1 MVIIMLD
8 IGYEISNRRLFVSTY
23 ENKTDESLDIYSKQ
37 VAIEQVGTV
46 SEEDIQRRT
55 KEVAEFGSTYG
66 FEITED
72 LMHKALSRYNNFGS
86 YSDIVAKAIKD
97 ITSFVRTAEAL
108 KRFILN
114 KSKDKIGDG
123 WQCLCEEQC
132 LALELLC
139 CMAYKDYSVAH

>member
-8 IGYEISNRRLFVSTY
+8 IDYEINNRRLFVSY
-23 ENKTDESLDIYSKQ
+23 EDKTDEGLDIYSKQ

-46 SEEDIQRRT
+46 SKEEIQRRT
-55 KEVAEFGSTYG
+55 KEVAEFGSIYG

-72 LMHKALSRYNNFGS
+72 LLYKAMIRYNNFGS
-86 YSDIVAKAIKD
+86 YSNIVAKAIKD
-97 ITSFVRTAEAL
+97 ITSFMRTAEAL

-114 KSKDKIGDG
+114 KSKGKIGDG
-123 WQCLCEEQC
+123 WQCLCEEQR

-139 CMAYKDYSVAH
+139 CMAYKDYSVAQ

>member
-8 IGYEISNRRLFVSTY
+8 IGYEINNRRLFVSY
-23 ENKTDESLDIYSKQ
+23 EDNTDEGLYIYSKQ
-37 VAIEQVGTV
+37 VAIEQVGAV

-55 KEVAEFGSTYG
+55 KEVEEFGSIYG

-72 LMHKALSRYNNFGS
+72 LLYKALSRYNNFGS
-86 YSDIVAKAIKD
+86 YSNIVAKAIKD

-114 KSKDKIGDG
+114 KSKSKIGDG
-123 WQCLCEEQC
+123 WQCLCEEQR

>member
-37 VAIEQVGTV
+37 VAIEQV
-46 SEEDIQRRT
+46 
-55 KEVAEFGSTYG
+55 AEFGSTYG

-86 YSDIVAKAIKD
+86 YSDIVARAIKD

-114 KSKDKIGDG
+114 KSKGKIGDG
-123 WQCLCEEQC
+123 WQYLCEEQR
-132 LALELLC
+132 LVLELLC

>member
-8 IGYEISNRRLFVSTY
+8 IGYEINNRRLFASY
-23 ENKTDESLDIYSKQ
+23 DDKTDESLDIYSKQ
-37 VAIEQVGTV
+37 VAIEQVGVV
-46 SEEDIQRRT
+46 SEEEIQRRT

-72 LMHKALSRYNNFGS
+72 LLYKALSRYNNFGS
-86 YSDIVAKAIKD
+86 YSNIVAKAIKD

-114 KSKDKIGDG
+114 KSKSKIGDG
-123 WQCLCEEQC
+123 WQCLCEEQR

>member
-37 VAIEQVGTV
+37 VAIEQV
-46 SEEDIQRRT
+46 
-55 KEVAEFGSTYG
+55 AEFGSTYG

-86 YSDIVAKAIKD
+86 YSDIVARAIKD

-114 KSKDKIGDG
+114 KSKGKIDDG
-123 WQCLCEEQC
+123 WQCLCEEQR

>member
-23 ENKTDESLDIYSKQ
+23 EIKTDESLDIYSKQ
-37 VAIEQVGTV
+37 VAIEQ
-46 SEEDIQRRT
+46 
-55 KEVAEFGSTYG
+55 VAEFGSTYG

-86 YSDIVAKAIKD
+86 YSDIVARAIKD

-114 KSKDKIGDG
+114 KSKGKIGDG
-123 WQCLCEEQC
+123 WQCLCEEQR

>member
-8 IGYEISNRRLFVSTY
+8 IDYEINNRRLFVSY
-23 ENKTDESLDIYSKQ
+23 EDKTDEGLDIYSKQ

-46 SEEDIQRRT
+46 SKEEIQRRT
-55 KEVAEFGSTYG
+55 KEVAEFGSIYG

-72 LMHKALSRYNNFGS
+72 LLYKAMIRYNNFGS
-86 YSDIVAKAIKD
+86 YSNIVAKAIKD
-97 ITSFVRTAEAL
+97 ITSFMRTAEAL
-108 KRFILN
+108 KIFIIN
-114 KSKDKIGDG
+114 KSKGKIADG
-123 WQCLCEEQC
+123 WQCLCEEQR

>member
-8 IGYEISNRRLFVSTY
+8 IGYEINNRRLFVSY
-23 ENKTDESLDIYSKQ
+23 DDKTDEGLDIYSKQ

-46 SEEDIQRRT
+46 SEEEIQRRT

-72 LMHKALSRYNNFGS
+72 LLYKALSRYNFGS
-86 YSDIVAKAIKD
+86 YSNIVAKAIKD

-108 KRFILN
+108 KKFILN
-114 KSKDKIGDG
+114 KSKSKIGDG
-123 WQCLCEEQC
+123 WQCLCEEQR

-139 CMAYKDYSVAH
+139 CMAYKDYSVVQ

>member
-37 VAIEQVGTV
+37 VAIKQ
-46 SEEDIQRRT
+46 
-55 KEVAEFGSTYG
+55 VAEFGSTYG

-86 YSDIVAKAIKD
+86 YSDIVARAIKD

-114 KSKDKIGDG
+114 KSKGKIGDG
-123 WQCLCEEQC
+123 WQCLCEEQR

>member
-8 IGYEISNRRLFVSTY
+8 IGEINNRRLFVSY
-23 ENKTDESLDIYSKQ
+23 DDKTDEGLDIYSKQ
-37 VAIEQVGTV
+37 VAMERVGTA
-46 SEEDIQRRT
+46 SKEEIQRRT
-55 KEVAEFGSTYG
+55 KEVAEFGSIYG

-72 LMHKALSRYNNFGS
+72 LLYKALNRYNFGS
-86 YSDIVAKAIKD
+86 YSNIVAKAIKD

-114 KSKDKIGDG
+114 KSKSKIGDG
-123 WQCLCEEQC
+123 WQCLCEEQR

-139 CMAYKDYSVAH
+139 CMAYKDYSVSLR

>member
-8 IGYEISNRRLFVSTY
+8 IGEINNRRLFVSY
-23 ENKTDESLDIYSKQ
+23 DDKTDEGLDIYSKQ
-37 VAIEQVGTV
+37 VAMERVGTA
-46 SEEDIQRRT
+46 SKEEIQRRT
-55 KEVAEFGSTYG
+55 KEVAEFGSIYG

-72 LMHKALSRYNNFGS
+72 LLYKALNRYNFGS
-86 YSDIVAKAIKD
+86 YSNIVAKAIKD

-114 KSKDKIGDG
+114 KSKSKIGDG
-123 WQCLCEEQC
+123 WQCLCEEQR

-139 CMAYKDYSVAH
+139 CMAYKDYSVALR

>member
-8 IGYEISNRRLFVSTY
+8 IGYEISNRRLFVYTY

-37 VAIEQVGTV
+37 VAIEQ
-46 SEEDIQRRT
+46 
-55 KEVAEFGSTYG
+55 VAEFGSTYG

-114 KSKDKIGDG
+114 KSKGKIGDG
-123 WQCLCEEQC
+123 WQCLCEEQR

>member
-37 VAIEQVGTV
+37 VAIEQVT
-46 SEEDIQRRT
+46 
-55 KEVAEFGSTYG
+55 EFGSTYG

-86 YSDIVAKAIKD
+86 CSDIVARAIKD

-114 KSKDKIGDG
+114 KSKGKIGDG
-123 WQCLCEEQC
+123 WQCLCEEQR

-139 CMAYKDYSVAH
+139 CMACKDYSVAH

>member
-8 IGYEISNRRLFVSTY
+8 IGYEISNRRLFVSY
-23 ENKTDESLDIYSKQ
+23 EDKTDEGLDICSKQ
-37 VAIEQVGTV
+37 VAIERVGTA
-46 SEEDIQRRT
+46 SQEEIQRRT

-72 LMHKALSRYNNFGS
+72 LLYKALIRYNNFGS
-86 YSDIVAKAIKD
+86 YSNIVVKAIKD
-97 ITSFVRTAEAL
+97 ITSFMRTAEAL
-108 KRFILN
+108 KKFILN
-114 KSKDKIGDG
+114 KSKGKIGNG
-123 WQCLCEEQC
+123 WQCLCEEQR

>member
-8 IGYEISNRRLFVSTY
+8 IGYEINNRRLFVSY
-23 ENKTDESLDIYSKQ
+23 DDKTDEGLDIYSKQ

-46 SEEDIQRRT
+46 SEEEIQRRT
-55 KEVAEFGSTYG
+55 KEVAEFGSIYG

-72 LMHKALSRYNNFGS
+72 LLYKAFSRYNFGS

-97 ITSFVRTAEAL
+97 ITSFMKTAEAL

-114 KSKDKIGDG
+114 KSKSKIGDG
-123 WQCLCEEQC
+123 WQCLCEEQR

-139 CMAYKDYSVAH
+139 CMAYKDYSVTH